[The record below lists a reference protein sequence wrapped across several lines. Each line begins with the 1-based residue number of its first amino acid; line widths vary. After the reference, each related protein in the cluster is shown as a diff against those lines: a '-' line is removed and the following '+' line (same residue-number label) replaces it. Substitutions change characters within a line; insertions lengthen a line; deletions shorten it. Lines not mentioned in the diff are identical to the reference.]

1 MITADAMSSI
11 LRSMRS
17 DKGAGR
23 KRWIRIGLRRKNP
36 IEAAGPDGVA
46 AVAQGPRRG
55 PAIRIRLSQEF
66 ARMRK
71 KEEPAIPAGEVPAYQ
86 AASVVPDLKRLEDP
100 PRKDRFQITWI
111 GHATFLIQV
120 GGRNF
125 LSDPIYSQCCSP
137 VYLPNLKRLAEPGI
151 PFPQLPKIDAVL
163 ISHDH
168 YDHLDRR
175 TIRRLG
181 REPHYFFPLGI
192 TPWFERMRFG
202 NCHEADWG
210 QTLDFHGI
218 NIHCVPAQHFS
229 GRGVFD
235 RNRTLWCGWVI
246 ECKGRKLYFAGDSG
260 YSPLFTDIGREHGPI
275 DCALIPIGAY
285 SPRWFMHP
293 VHVDPREAVKIHRD
307 VRARRSIAS
316 HWGTFRLTD
325 EPPAEPPIYLKKV
338 LYEEGLTQEEFVSL
352 RFGETIE
359 V

>member
-1 MITADAMSSI
+1 MINTEVTSSI
-11 LRSMRS
+11 RRLRQNLFPFPPGSWTGFSLSR
-17 DKGAGR
+17 
-23 KRWIRIGLRRKNP
+23 
-36 IEAAGPDGVA
+36 AADS
-46 AVAQGPRRG
+46 
-55 PAIRIRLSQEF
+55 SQE
-66 ARMRK
+66 RRVPDRRRPR
-71 KEEPAIPAGEVPAYQ
+71 ETPAIPPAEVPAYR
-86 AASVVPDLKRLEDP
+86 ADSVAPDLEKLREP
-100 PRKDRFQITWI
+100 PDKNRFQVTWI

-125 LSDPIYSQCCSP
+125 LTDPIYSRCCSP
-137 VYLPNLKRLAEPGI
+137 VYLPNLRRLAEPGV
-151 PFPQLPKIDAVL
+151 PFEQLPRIDGVL

-181 REPHYFFPLGI
+181 SEPHYFFPLGI
-192 TPWFERMRFG
+192 TPWFERMRFD

-210 QTLDFHGI
+210 QRIAFDGLSL
-218 NIHCVPAQHFS
+218 HCVPAQHFS

-235 RNRTLWCGWVI
+235 RNRTLWCGWI
-246 ECKGRKLYFAGDSG
+246 LEYAGRKLYFAGDSG
-260 YSPLFTDIGREHGPI
+260 YSRLFAEIGGNYGPI

-307 VRARRSIAS
+307 VRARQSIAS

-325 EPPAEPPIYLKKV
+325 EPPGEPPIYLRKV
-338 LYEEGLTQEEFVSL
+338 LDKEGVPKEEFVSL
-352 RFGETIE
+352 RFGETME